1 MKNITVYSTPTC
13 PKCEQLKDMLK
24 KNNIKFNEIDM
35 STAEGL
41 TELRINGV
49 FSITAPILQIDKKT
63 LEHDE
68 LFKESGT
75 LKKIINEIT

>member
-24 KNNIKFNEIDM
+24 ENNIQFNEIDM

-49 FSITAPILQIDKKT
+49 FSISAPILQIDEKT

-68 LFKESGT
+68 LFEESGT

>member
-24 KNNIKFNEIDM
+24 ENNIQFNEIDM

-41 TELRINGV
+41 TELRINGI
-49 FSITAPILQIDKKT
+49 FSISAPILQIDEKT

-68 LFKESGT
+68 LFEESGT